1 MRRYAVF
8 SPSLR
13 RLSRHGRRYSAQGRK
28 TLFRSPG
35 KEPRHKAE
43 QGVTPSVPSAFFLA
57 LRLPRR
63 HARPLCK
70 TRRRASPLRPPGKSP
85 EAHRKPCAAKLR
97 QQAGGGRQV
106 VSLQA
111 SGKTQAHATTPLRSP
126 VSAETAHA
134 FPCPD
139 VFETRRPH
147 TSARS
152 PQSREGTKSPSPS
165 PPASA
170 TRSGLSLRPRLA
182 EKSKRPSAPP
192 CPGTR
197 RAAFPLP
204 ESARPKPAALP
215 CRRMRQ
221 RRQVSHPPRPPPLAC
236 GRAPH
241 VPRGNRRNAT
251 GYAKAEPGAG
261 YRHFCL
267 WSPHRRERR
276 ARIRPPLGARRFPC
290 RRSRA
295 RPCARR

>member
-8 SPSLR
+8 SPPLR
-13 RLSRHGRRYSAQGRK
+13 RLSRHGRRCSALKRK
-28 TLFRSPG
+28 NALLPRFGNTLRPV
-35 KEPRHKAE
+35 
-43 QGVTPSVPSAFFLA
+43 VTP
-57 LRLPRR
+57 
-63 HARPLCK
+63 
-70 TRRRASPLRPPGKSP
+70 
-85 EAHRKPCAAKLR
+85 EA
-97 QQAGGGRQV
+97 GR
-106 VSLQA
+106 
-111 SGKTQAHATTPLRSP
+111 
-126 VSAETAHA
+126 
-134 FPCPD
+134 
-139 VFETRRPH
+139 
-147 TSARS
+147 
-152 PQSREGTKSPSPS
+152 
-165 PPASA
+165 
-170 TRSGLSLRPRLA
+170 
-182 EKSKRPSAPP
+182 KSKRTSAPP

-261 YRHFCL
+261 YRRFCL

-276 ARIRPPLGARRFPC
+276 ARIRPPHGARRFPC